1 MTSTVPVPTG
11 DQDRQPPPFP
21 AVVVE
26 DALRLFAKTVRAH
39 QLYLPN
45 NPIYLR
51 AVESLRAAFRAIW
64 EHTDEIVLDV
74 TETELRWEHIAVV
87 ADAEKSSD
95 SLPWVFFKDGIREL
109 RLLRGVE
116 DEELIALLEI
126 LKRVRGA
133 PPEED
138 DLLTMMWEKDFVSIR
153 YRYVDL
159 TVDAAP
165 PVDSIESERPT
176 AVDPREIEEAPDEAD
191 EQRRA
196 GIVSLEDFDATL
208 YFLDEREIEY
218 LRDAVRHEYADDLRQ
233 NVVALLLDIFE
244 LQSDGAVR
252 EEILSI
258 LDNLMLHLLSAA
270 QFRAVA
276 YMLRETAA
284 AAGRARDLEPGQRQR
299 LLSQPERV
307 SKAESL
313 AQMLQSLD
321 EAQELPPQE
330 DLNELF
336 EQLRGTALG
345 TVLAWLGRTQNIRL
359 RTLLEVAAARL
370 ASSNTTELVRLIG
383 VSDKAVAIEA
393 MRRAGAL
400 RTAAAVTPLARAV
413 GDPDAQ
419 VRLVGAQA
427 LGEIGSPSALQLLER
442 TLEDADRD
450 VRLTSARALM
460 ARGYRQALPR
470 LEAVVKGRSIRDA
483 DLTEKMLMFE
493 TYGALCGEPG
503 VPLLDAIL
511 NGKGFLGRRE
521 DPETRACAAMALG
534 RVGSR
539 YAMECLTRASGEKEV
554 LVRNAVNRALRGGAA

>member
-1 MTSTVPVPTG
+1 VTSTVPVPTG
-11 DQDRQPPPFP
+11 DQERPPPPFP
-21 AVVVE
+21 AAVVE
-26 DALRLFAKTVRAH
+26 EALRLFSKTARAH

-64 EHTDEIVLDV
+64 QHTDEIVLDV
-74 TETELRWEHIAVV
+74 TETELRWEGTGIIAEP
-87 ADAEKSSD
+87 EKSSD
-95 SLPWVFFKDGIREL
+95 SLPWMFYKDGIREL
-109 RLLRGVE
+109 RFLRGVE
-116 DEELIALLEI
+116 DEELLGLLEI

-133 PPEED
+133 SPEED
-138 DLLTMMWEKDFVSIR
+138 DLLTMLWEKDFLGIR

-159 TVDAAP
+159 TVDATA
-165 PVDSIESERPT
+165 PVDSIDAERPT
-176 AVDPREIEEAPDEAD
+176 SIDPREVEEAPDEQD

-208 YFLDEREIEY
+208 YFLDEREMEY
-218 LRDAVRHEYADDLRQ
+218 LRDAVRHEYIDDLRQ

-244 LQSDGAVR
+244 LQSDRAVR

-284 AAGRARDLEPGQRQR
+284 AATRARELDPGQRQR

-307 SKAESL
+307 SKPESL
-313 AQMLQSLD
+313 SQMLQSLD

-336 EQLRGTALG
+336 EQLRGSALG
-345 TVLAWLGRTQNIRL
+345 TVFAWLGRTQNIRL

-383 VSDKAVAIEA
+383 LPDKAVATEA

-413 GDPDAQ
+413 SDQDPAI
-419 VRLVGAQA
+419 RLVGAQA
-427 LGEIGSPSALQLLER
+427 LGEIGSPGALQLLEH
-442 TLEDADRD
+442 TLGDADRE
-450 VRLTSARALM
+450 VRLVSARAIM
-460 ARGYRQALPR
+460 QRSYRQALPR
-470 LEAVVKGRSIRDA
+470 LEAIGKGRQIRDA
-483 DLTEKMLMFE
+483 DLTEKMLVFE
-493 TYGALCGEPG
+493 AYGALCGEAG
-503 VPLLDAIL
+503 IPLLDAIL

-534 RVGSR
+534 RVGTR
-539 YAMECLTRASGEKEV
+539 YAMECLTRASAEKEV